1 MDKGPNLGGLART
14 AEIFGAEALVVP
26 DAAVARTKDFQRVAV
41 TADQWIPVV
50 EVRPR
55 NLRAWL
61 VEKKARGYAIVAL
74 EQATNSTSLV
84 DAALPTPAVL
94 LLGREKE
101 GVPNDLMD
109 LVDVCVEIPQLGV
122 VRSLNVHVS
131 GALCIWHFARQHLLA
146 RN

>member
-1 MDKGPNLGGLART
+1 LSADAVSTSIAIDRSQERERGEGRHRSQKSFRA
-14 AEIFGAEALVVP
+14 ALL
-26 DAAVARTKDFQRVAV
+26 F
-41 TADQWIPVV
+41 
-50 EVRPR
+50 
-55 NLRAWL
+55 AWL
-61 VEKKARGYAIVAL
+61 TSQESLRFARPACPPREHWERKDYVEEGC
-74 EQATNSTSLV
+74 NSTSLV